1 MTKEDIRRNLL
12 YYKNLL
18 LNRMSSKEDI
28 AKATE
33 TFDKAIDAVE
43 QSVDKKLGKILSM
56 YTDNIIRKERPFIV
70 RNTVSG
76 LEFKARNIRLS
87 FPVNGPFVSQSAY
100 MSYEDTGLVEKALNT
115 HLLESVSGSRFPE
128 EKKAALKK
136 NEKFEI
142 LEPCGDND
150 YQLAVTLF
158 NVIPD
163 FVDYTDNKLSFRFE
177 HQIFEMG
184 TTYGEKWYTEM
195 AEAIRV
201 AERNNPHFK

>member
-12 YYKNLL
+12 YYKNML
-18 LNRMSSKEDI
+18 LNKMTSKEEI
-28 AKATE
+28 AKAKE

-43 QSVDKKLGKILSM
+43 YFVVKDKRTGKVLASF
-56 YTDNIIRKERPFIV
+56 NKERPFIV
-70 RNTVSG
+70 RNIVTG

-100 MSYEDTGLVEKALNT
+100 MSYEDTDLVEKTLNT
-115 HLLESVSGSRFPE
+115 YLIESVSGSRFQE

-142 LEPCGDND
+142 LEPLGDND

-163 FVDYTDNKLSFRFE
+163 FVDYTENKLSFRFE

-184 TTYGEKWYTEM
+184 TTYGEKWYIEM

-201 AERNNPHFK
+201 AKRNKPHFK

>member
-12 YYKNLL
+12 YYKNML
-18 LNRMSSKEDI
+18 LNKMTSKEEI
-28 AKATE
+28 AKAKE

-56 YTDNIIRKERPFIV
+56 YINDERKERPFIV

-76 LEFKARNIRLS
+76 LEFKARNVRLS

-100 MSYEDTGLVEKALNT
+100 MTYEDTDLAEKTLNT
-115 HLLESVSGSRFPE
+115 YLLESVSGSRFPE

-142 LEPCGDND
+142 LEPYGNND

-184 TTYGEKWYTEM
+184 TTYGEKWYKEM

-201 AERNNPHFK
+201 AERNKQSTF